1 MNKFLKTTTALLTLS
16 ALVACGEDAAMEESL
31 NLSNG
36 KTLERISITGKDF
49 QIDGATRSSVVIDH
63 NGVNFLWAA
72 NDTVGIFPN
81 SGSQAE
87 FAMEEGVGMQTATF
101 NGGGWA
107 LKHSA
112 TYSAY
117 YPYNF
122 YNRDLTK
129 IPVKYEG
136 QTQDG
141 NAATSH
147 LGAYDYMAAS
157 VATPSNGA
165 VAFDM
170 QHMGALVMLQTNLD
184 EAKTLTSVALK
195 ANADVFTTTGT
206 MDLSVVNPAITTT
219 STTNTFTIALSN
231 FTVAEN
237 ETSTIYFMLAPTNL
251 VGETLEITLS
261 DEDGEYIKYE
271 VAGKNF
277 VAGTAYA
284 YTLTD
289 GKKQNLTYNL
299 VDLGLPSGTLWADRN
314 VGADSPEAYGDYFA
328 WGEIEPKSNYV
339 WSTYKWSNGNTSSMT
354 KYFIGSSAP
363 ADNKTVLDF
372 EDDAA
377 YANMG
382 EEWCMPTA
390 AEQKEL
396 LSECTWELTTQN
408 GVKGY
413 KVTGPNGNNIF
424 LPASGFYNGIS
435 ISNAGSYGG
444 YWASSLD
451 ENRSNCAYQIYYN
464 SSNLNWFCTDRYYG
478 LSVRAVAVAK
488 KETAPKVNKVDLGLP
503 SGTLWADR
511 NVGADSP
518 EAYGDYF
525 AWGEVTPKS
534 EYSWNT
540 YKWSG
545 NVYDTQIKYCTNSSF
560 GTVDGKSVLD
570 LEDDAAYVNMGS
582 EWRMPTNTEL
592 QELIDNCTWTWTTQ
606 NGVNGYKVTGNNG
619 NSIFL
624 PAAGFLT
631 YSEYSLVGSDGNYWL
646 STLKENYSYLACI
659 LSFSYRYEEIFGE
672 VINYYQCDANSRN
685 HGHSVRAVVRIQ

>member
-1 MNKFLKTTTALLTLS
+1 MNKFFKTTTTLLTLS
-16 ALVACGEDAAMEESL
+16 ALVACGEDAAMDESL

-141 NAATSH
+141 NAATAH

-195 ANADVFTTTGT
+195 ANDEVFTKTGT
-206 MDLSVVNPAITTT
+206 MDLSVVNPVITTT
-219 STTNTFTIALSN
+219 KTTNTFTIALSN
-231 FTVAEN
+231 FTVAKN

-261 DEDGEYIKYE
+261 DEVGEYIKFE

-277 VAGTAYA
+277 VAGTAYV

-289 GKKQNLTYNL
+289 GEKFGTTVPKYA

-314 VGADSPEAYGDYFA
+314 VGADAPEAYGDHFA
-328 WGEIEPKSNYV
+328 WGETE
-339 WSTYKWSNGNTSSMT
+339 
-354 KYFIGSSAP
+354 
-363 ADNKTVLDF
+363 
-372 EDDAA
+372 
-377 YANMG
+377 
-382 EEWCMPTA
+382 
-390 AEQKEL
+390 
-396 LSECTWELTTQN
+396 
-408 GVKGY
+408 VKQ
-413 KVTGPNGNNIF
+413 
-424 LPASGFYNGIS
+424 
-435 ISNAGSYGG
+435 
-444 YWASSLD
+444 
-451 ENRSNCAYQIYYN
+451 C
-464 SSNLNWFCTDRYYG
+464 
-478 LSVRAVAVAK
+478 
-488 KETAPKVNKVDLGLP
+488 
-503 SGTLWADR
+503 
-511 NVGADSP
+511 
-518 EAYGDYF
+518 
-525 AWGEVTPKS
+525 
-534 EYSWNT
+534 YSWNT
-540 YKWSG
+540 YKWCNGTSS
-545 NVYDTQIKYCTNSSF
+545 TLTKYCTSSVY
-560 GTVDGKSVLD
+560 GTVDHKTVLD
-570 LEDDAAYVNMGS
+570 LDDDAAYVNMGT
-582 EWRMPTNTEL
+582 EWRMPTVEEQ
-592 QELIDNCTWTWTTQ
+592 QELTRNCTYTKTTQ
-606 NGVNGYKVTGNNG
+606 NGVNGYKVTGPNG
-619 NSIFL
+619 NSIFF
-624 PAAGFLT
+624 PAAG
-631 YSEYSLVGSDGNYWL
+631 YSDDEYCLNVGKDHNYWASSL
-646 STLKENYSYLACI
+646 YSSIYA
-659 LSFSYRYEEIFGE
+659 IFFNPNPSGA
-672 VINYYQCDANSRN
+672 YYHTYDNRCLGR
-685 HGHSVRAVVRIQ
+685 SVRAVLRSE